1 MCIYTHSTH
10 VHVLHVHT
18 ITYKNAHIYL
28 SLHTTDIHIHYEH
41 ITHQKQTH
49 VHMHEY
55 KLRHAKCVHTKHI
68 QSYIYKYTTYIHGN

>member
-1 MCIYTHSTH
+1 MHIWTNIYMYTCLCTKM
-10 VHVLHVHT
+10 HT
-18 ITYKNAHIYL
+18 YIYPYILQIFTY
-28 SLHTTDIHIHYEH
+28 TTN

-49 VHMHEY
+49 VHVHVY